1 MTHVHRH
8 YGYKPKVWI
17 WGTFPETLTGDQ
29 LPPLSLSDT
38 MSMWAAWSVQVVEN
52 SSAVRSTL
60 LRFFP
65 LNIILLNCLTLAV
78 ENQACWP
85 QSYTAEVE
93 YNTRTTQTIRLIIW
107 LSMMNVVFQPPNTN
121 PRELWYLPTFKRKLS
136 EYWAFPHSYKAT
148 VVYDWLICRPQ
159 HWTHW
164 VFTNF
169 PVNGLAGMTV
179 HYCCFFVILPLLLSH
194 SDCFYADIS
203 VCVMAIMLLIAS
215 KTTGLNG
222 WMWQHERGILLI
234 NEWIDNIDNC
244 KKLQLVNKLFVY

>member
-8 YGYKPKVWI
+8 YGDKPKVWI

-38 MSMWAAWSVQVVEN
+38 MSTWAAWSVQVVEN
-52 SSAVRSTL
+52 SGAVCSTL
-60 LRFFP
+60 LRLFP
-65 LNIILLNCLTLAV
+65 LNIILLNCVTLAV

-93 YNTRTTQTIRLIIW
+93 YNTWTTQTIRLIIW
-107 LSMMNVVFQPPNTN
+107 LSMMNVAFQPPNTD

-136 EYWAFPHSYKAT
+136 EYWEFPHSYKAT

-164 VFTNF
+164 VFTNV

-179 HYCCFFVILPLLLSH
+179 HHCCFFVILPLLLSH

-203 VCVMAIMLLIAS
+203 VCMMAIMLLIAS

-222 WMWQHERGILLI
+222 WMWQHERSILLI
-234 NEWIDNIDNC
+234 NG
-244 KKLQLVNKLFVY
+244 